1 MESVR
6 LIVLRYLTREILV
19 TLSAISAVLLII
31 IMSGRFSTYLQQA
44 AQGGIDP
51 SVLLWIMW
59 YRLPDFLYLIL
70 PLGLFLGIL
79 LAYGRMYLD
88 SEMVILTSS
97 GISIRKIFVYTLVP
111 TALVAALVAWLC
123 LSLSPAGMIQVREII
138 KAQDSL
144 TEFDTLIPGHF
155 QSFKKTN
162 DNNITFRVTY
172 TESISHNKKQLTNIF
187 ISQTDLQNT
196 ISNSAA
202 KTNLLFAKTGKIE
215 VQKDG
220 SRYLILKDGYRYD
233 GNAGQPDYRVTQY
246 KTYGILLP
254 KPKINLDLT
263 VNAIPTNELLNSD
276 KLVDKVELNWRLS
289 IPVLVFIIAL
299 LAVPLAKV
307 NPRQGR
313 FFRLIPAILVYM
325 LYLGLLIA
333 ARGQMDKGKLPIMF
347 FWVIHSIFFV
357 IGLLLLYWNSIK
369 IKLRMLKGARS

>member
-1 MESVR
+1 M
-6 LIVLRYLTREILV
+6 IVLRYLTREIIV

-31 IMSGRFSTYLQQA
+31 IMSGRFTNYLQQA

-97 GISIRKIFVYTLVP
+97 GISLRKIFVYTLLP
-111 TALVAALVAWLC
+111 TTLIAIVVAWLC

-155 QSFKKTN
+155 QSFKKSA
-162 DNNITFRVTY
+162 DNTMTFRVTY
-172 TESISHNKKQLTNIF
+172 TESISHNRKQLKNIF
-187 ISQTDLQNT
+187 ISQTDLKNT
-196 ISNSAA
+196 IDSSAA
-202 KTNLLFAKTGKIE
+202 KTNLLFADSGQIQ

-220 SRYLILKDGYRYD
+220 SRYLILKNGYRYD
-233 GNAGQPDYRVTQY
+233 GNAGQPNYRVTKY
-246 KTYGILLP
+246 DTYGILLP
-254 KPKINLDLT
+254 KPKIDLDVT
-263 VNAIPTNELLNSD
+263 INAVPTSKLLQSD
-276 KLVDKVELNWRLS
+276 KLEERVELNWRFS

-313 FFRLIPAILVYM
+313 FFKLIPAILLYM

-347 FWVIHSIFFV
+347 FWIIHCIFFV
-357 IGLLLLYWNSIK
+357 IGLLLLYWDNIK
-369 IKLRMLKGARS
+369 IKLHALKGARS